1 MRPTLMSSNPAASL
15 ILLFF
20 SVSVSEALSLPVMA
34 SVTASSVVEEEEEE
48 SVQNEGNPDGI
59 AARGDDE
66 REKKGN
72 FE

>member
-1 MRPTLMSSNPAASL
+1 MRPTLMSSNPAVSL
-15 ILLFF
+15 VLFF
-20 SVSVSEALSLPVMA
+20 SVSVSAALSFPVTA
-34 SVTASSVVEEEEEE
+34 SVTASSVVVGEEE

-59 AARGDDE
+59 GARGDDD